1 MSLLS
6 SLLSS
11 SGALSVYDR
20 AVTVVQNNVANAS
33 TPGYA
38 SQSLTLNALP
48 FDPGAGLLGGL
59 CAGDLESSRNQF
71 AEAAV
76 RRQQESLGTA
86 SQQSASLGTIESAL
100 DLSSTSGIPAAL
112 GNLFG
117 SFSAWSVSP
126 ASGSSRQAVIDNAQQ
141 VVESFHTAASKL
153 EQAGS
158 DTERQIGQTV
168 DQINALGVQLAGYNA
183 QRRTG
188 DRNDPSLDAKMQ
200 NALENLSRLTNFTS
214 TAEADGTVTVLAGGQ
229 TPLVIGDHHY
239 TLSDRLA
246 PPANLPPGTSGV
258 PPTATILDSAGR
270 DVTAQFTGGQVGALL
285 DMHNRVLASF
295 LGDGTQ
301 PGELNRMAQ
310 TFADRVNSILT
321 AGNISDGPP
330 PQPGAPLFTYDTSNA
345 TRVAAT
351 LTLDPAIAAG
361 QLAAIDPG
369 PPYASNGTALKLA
382 ALANPQNAADEI
394 DNSSYV
400 EFYGTLAAGVG
411 RELSHANDQQDVQK
425 QLVAQAQSLRQQIS
439 GVSLDEQALRLI
451 EFQRAY
457 QANAK
462 LVTVLSDMT
471 LTAVNLLP

>member
-1 MSLLS
+1 M
-6 SLLSS
+6 
-11 SGALSVYDR
+11 R
-20 AVTVVQNNVANAS
+20 A

-38 SQSLTLNALP
+38 SQSLSLNALP

-59 CAGDLESSRNQF
+59 RAGDLASSRNQF

-168 DQINALGVQLAGYNA
+168 DQINALGAQLAGYNA

-188 DRNDPSLDAKMQ
+188 DRNDPSLDAKIQ
-200 NALENLSRLTNFTS
+200 DTLENLSQLTNFTS

-239 TLSDRLA
+239 ILSDRLA
-246 PPANLPPGTSGV
+246 PPASLPPGTSGV
-258 PPTATILDSAGR
+258 PPRATILDSAGR

-301 PGELNRMAQ
+301 PGELNRLAQ

-321 AGNISDGPP
+321 AGNFSDGPP
-330 PQPGAPLFTYDTSNA
+330 PQPGAPLFNVRYQQCH
-345 TRVAAT
+345 
-351 LTLDPAIAAG
+351 AG
-361 QLAAIDPG
+361 GRDSGAR
-369 PPYASNGTALKLA
+369 
-382 ALANPQNAADEI
+382 
-394 DNSSYV
+394 SSDRRRP
-400 EFYGTLAAGVG
+400 VG
-411 RELSHANDQQDVQK
+411 GD
-425 QLVAQAQSLRQQIS
+425 
-439 GVSLDEQALRLI
+439 
-451 EFQRAY
+451 
-457 QANAK
+457 
-462 LVTVLSDMT
+462 
-471 LTAVNLLP
+471 